1 MRSKSH
7 FRRWRGGLPIVVSGV
22 ATVGL
27 LSLLW
32 SSTGGLDLRILS
44 LTAADVQGYAEAW
57 APWSAVVSIALMV
70 LHSFVPLPAE
80 IIAVANGMMFGL
92 FGGVVVT
99 WAGAMLGAV
108 LSFGIARGYGRPAL
122 RWLVSERRWQAID
135 KWELR
140 PMSLLIARLI
150 PVISFNLI
158 NYGAGLARVRW
169 WPFLWTTGIG
179 ILPLTVVSVL
189 LGDTILQASWTI
201 AGIIIAS
208 AAVLLFVL
216 RHGRMQRLINSFLV
230 PVADGSANG
239 RPQSS
244 DTKSINNKSTPD
256 SDG

>member
-1 MRSKSH
+1 MRSKSC
-7 FRRWRGGLPIVVSGV
+7 FRSWRGGLLIVISGV
-22 ATVGL
+22 VIVGL
-27 LSLLW
+27 LSLVW
-32 SSTGGLDLRILS
+32 YSTAHLDLQLLS
-44 LTAADVQGYAEAW
+44 LTAADIQGYAEAW

-92 FGGVVVT
+92 VGGVIVT
-99 WAGAMLGAV
+99 WVGAMLGAV
-108 LSFGIARGYGRPAL
+108 LSFGVARSYGRPAL
-122 RWLVSERRWQAID
+122 GWLVSEQRWQAID

-158 NYGAGLARVRW
+158 NYGAGLTRVRW
-169 WPFLWTTGIG
+169 WPFLWTTGLG

-189 LGDTILQASWTI
+189 LGDTVLHASWTI
-201 AGIIIAS
+201 VGIILAS

-216 RHGRMQRLINSFLV
+216 RHGRMQRLINSFLI
-230 PVADGSANG
+230 PVADSSANG

-244 DTKSINNKSTPD
+244 DERHI
-256 SDG
+256 